1 MKINISIEDVKKDDA
16 LEVAERIT
24 SLLSDYR
31 GEEETETVE
40 FDEEVVAQLIVDR
53 LLDLYHDGEPIKSV
67 TLESDNSVVHTS
79 LERLIEKILQYE
91 DEVLDEL
98 FGDEEDDE

>member
-1 MKINISIEDVKKDDA
+1 VKIDISIEDVSKDDA

-24 SLLSDYR
+24 NLLSDYR

-40 FDEEVVAQLIVDR
+40 FDEDFVVQLITDK
-53 LLDLYHDGEPIKSV
+53 LLDEYHDGKPLDVALEADDFV
-67 TLESDNSVVHTS
+67 AHMTLENFV
-79 LERLIEKILQYE
+79 EKILELE

>member
-1 MKINISIEDVKKDDA
+1 MKIDISIEDVSKDDA
-16 LEVAERIT
+16 LDVAERIT
-24 SLLSDYR
+24 SLLNDYR

-40 FDEEVVAQLIVDR
+40 FDEDFVAQLITEK
-53 LLDLYHDGEPIKSV
+53 LLDEYHDGKPLDVALEADDFV
-67 TLESDNSVVHTS
+67 AHMTLENFV
-79 LERLIEKILQYE
+79 EKILELE

>member
-1 MKINISIEDVKKDDA
+1 MKIDISIEDVSKDDA
-16 LEVAERIT
+16 LDVAERIT
-24 SLLSDYR
+24 SILSDYR

-40 FDEEVVAQLIVDR
+40 FDEEVVAEMIANK
-53 LLDLYHDGEPIKSV
+53 LLDEYHDGKELDV
-67 TLESDNSVVHTS
+67 ALEADDFVVHMS
-79 LERLIEKILQYE
+79 LENFVEKILQLE

>member
-1 MKINISIEDVKKDDA
+1 VKIDISIEDVSKDDA
-16 LEVAERIT
+16 LDVAERIT

-40 FDEEVVAQLIVDR
+40 FDEEVVAQLIRDK
-53 LLDLYHDGEPIKSV
+53 LLEIYHDGKPLDV
-67 TLESDNSVVHTS
+67 TLESEDFVLHMS
-79 LERLIEKILQYE
+79 LENFIERILELE

-98 FGDEEDDE
+98 FGDE

>member
-1 MKINISIEDVKKDDA
+1 MKIDISIEDVSKDDA
-16 LEVAERIT
+16 LDVAERIT
-24 SLLSDYR
+24 SLLNDYR

-40 FDEEVVAQLIVDR
+40 FDEEVVAQLIADR
-53 LLDLYHDGEPIKSV
+53 LFDLYHDGEPIKSI

-98 FGDEEDDE
+98 FGDEE